1 MPDIE
6 ITQKFYRNRL
16 SAQAKVVAMTMGNY
30 RDIICSMIVMPRF
43 QPSLYYLGG
52 S

>member
-1 MPDIE
+1 
-6 ITQKFYRNRL
+6 
-16 SAQAKVVAMTMGNY
+16 MTMGNY
-30 RDIICSMIVMPRF
+30 RDIICGMIVMLRF